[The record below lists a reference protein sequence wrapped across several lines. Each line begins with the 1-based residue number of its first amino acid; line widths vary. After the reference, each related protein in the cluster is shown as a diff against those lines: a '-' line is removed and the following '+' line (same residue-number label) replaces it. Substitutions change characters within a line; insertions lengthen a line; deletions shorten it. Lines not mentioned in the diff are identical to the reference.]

1 MFQYL
6 FEDMLNVRSRDFL
19 INLIFANL
27 NLYFISS
34 FVYLSKKAEQFD
46 KKLYFKKVKNEI
58 EGLIV

>member
-19 INLIFANL
+19 INLLFAIL